1 MSNISEQ
8 ELEKGLFEKEH
19 VLSLPYIRSPR
30 LATELMISC
39 KVSAVAMYLYLIISH
54 NTNATSGISHRIQ
67 IKDLA
72 KYVGKKERWIRQ
84 CLNELADAGLI
95 VIRSKCLVSGWVFYL
110 PCVEHAAR
118 TAKKTA
124 IQAEERKEMS
134 GLDAAVDK
142 AIKKKENELGRAL
155 TVTERGAI
163 RNIVERK
170 WRDKNVDQLNR
181 LSQDDQHQDT

>member
-1 MSNISEQ
+1 MSNLSEQ
-8 ELEKGLFEKEH
+8 ELEEGLFEKEH

-30 LATELMISC
+30 IATELMISC

-54 NTNATSGISHRIQ
+54 NTNATSGISHRIK
-67 IKDLA
+67 ITDLA
-72 KYVGKKERWIRQ
+72 KYVGKCENWVRR
-84 CLNELADAGLI
+84 CLNELAKAGLV
-95 VIRSKCLVSGWVFYL
+95 VIRSQCKKSGWVFYL
-110 PCVEHAAR
+110 PCIEHAAR

-134 GLDAAVDK
+134 ELDADIDK
-142 AIKKKENELGRAL
+142 AIKKKEKELGRAL

-170 WRDKNVDQLNR
+170 WRSERVDRLTR
-181 LSQDDQHQDT
+181 LSQDDLHQDT